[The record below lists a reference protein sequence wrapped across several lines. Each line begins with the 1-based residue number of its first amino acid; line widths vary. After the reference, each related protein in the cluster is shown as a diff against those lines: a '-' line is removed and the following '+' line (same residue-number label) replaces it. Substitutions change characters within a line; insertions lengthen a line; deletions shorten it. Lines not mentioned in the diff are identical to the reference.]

1 MLFDLSHV
9 WENEEEMIVV
19 TGLTLKEA
27 EYVLKDF
34 SEEVKKTRRKDASSK
49 VGRPSKLSEK
59 QIFLMLMIFM
69 RHYQTLK
76 FIGVMFGVNA
86 STVKR
91 WVDDGLEA
99 MANILVK
106 KNFRHLIVVT
116 PEALYETNLTD
127 SEKSTLMELSSL
139 LEGPKTI

>member
-9 WENEEEMIVV
+9 WENQEEMLVV

-27 EYVLKDF
+27 EYVLSDF
-34 SEEVKKTRRKDASSK
+34 SEEIKKVRRKDPGSK
-49 VGRPSKLSEK
+49 VGRPSKLSDR

-69 RHYQTLK
+69 RQYATLK

-91 WVDDGLEA
+91 WADDGLEA
-99 MANILVK
+99 MAKSLVK
-106 KNFRHLIVVT
+106 KNFAHLIVVT
-116 PEALYETNLTD
+116 PEALCETNLTD
-127 SEKSTLMELSSL
+127 SEKSMLMALSSL
-139 LEGPKTI
+139 LEDQKTI